1 MTSPSRARTP
11 PSRCICYS
19 VALTEALEGWRV
31 PIVPAHLAESGAELL
46 IGEYAKHPIGCGPFR
61 FVRYL
66 TGEEIVLEA
75 NADYWDGAPEIDR
88 LILRII
94 PDHRTGFQSLLA
106 GEVDIM
112 VVTPDLWREARDSE
126 AGARLESFV
135 YHRLTLWHVGF
146 NQDGSNP
153 FFTDPRVRR
162 AMLLALDRERFIENV
177 IHGLARPAATSY
189 HPDMIWTDPRVE
201 PVPYDPDRA
210 RRLLEESG
218 WVDRDGNGVRE
229 RDGVPFEFTLMIL
242 KSSQGINDQMAAW
255 EQQSWAE
262 VGVAAE
268 IEKLDWHTFRER
280 RKAHDFDAAM
290 ASLAFTPNPD
300 QYELYHSSAKNG
312 GFNYVSFSDSAVDRM
327 VSRARTVWD
336 DEERRRIFFD
346 LQARLEELQPIAPLL
361 HFATPVLHDRR
372 LQGVVP
378 SPLDHWRTTSGPRNW
393 RWVDDEG

>member
-1 MTSPSRARTP
+1 MNANLIRLPHLAAVLLLVVSFGCGTAVDLPDGSALRTVRGVLTQDPPSLSLIGKPDRYSEIVALQITDSLVQYDPKMVLQPRLARSWEFSEDRLTLTFYLRPGVLWHDGREFTAADVVFTVEQVRDPAVESRAFAPAFQDLVSVKALDAHTVQAR
-11 PSRCICYS
+11 YS

-31 PIVPAHLAESGAELL
+31 PIIPAHLAESGAELL

-66 TGEEIVLEA
+66 PGEEIVLEA

-94 PDHRTGFQSLLA
+94 PDQRTGFQSLLA
-106 GEVDIM
+106 GELDIM

-218 WVDRDGNGVRE
+218 WVDRDGNGVR
-229 RDGVPFEFTLMIL
+229 
-242 KSSQGINDQMAAW
+242 K
-255 EQQSWAE
+255 
-262 VGVAAE
+262 
-268 IEKLDWHTFRER
+268 
-280 RKAHDFDAAM
+280 
-290 ASLAFTPNPD
+290 
-300 QYELYHSSAKNG
+300 
-312 GFNYVSFSDSAVDRM
+312 
-327 VSRARTVWD
+327 
-336 DEERRRIFFD
+336 
-346 LQARLEELQPIAPLL
+346 
-361 HFATPVLHDRR
+361 
-372 LQGVVP
+372 
-378 SPLDHWRTTSGPRNW
+378 
-393 RWVDDEG
+393 